1 MIILSFNVKGLSDLT
16 KAKKV
21 KDWLRQQKHFD
32 AIILTEIKCSGEE
45 LSNRLKSIDSQ
56 LKWVVSDHRQG
67 AGGVACGMKSNWAN
81 QIKGTH
87 KDPQNQWLAIEL
99 DAFVLIRVYANCPQA
114 FRGSIWDSL
123 RRNFYEPIVVI
134 GDFNMVELSKDRF
147 LNQGKVIAG
156 SEKTSWNACKNHF
169 NLVDI
174 GVTGQFTW
182 QNYGTGNLL
191 RKARLDRCYISQG
204 LCDMYVNVDCQA
216 RFDTCISDHY
226 PICASLVKKD
236 HKIGSKWF
244 HTDPNLFKLP
254 IVQEEVA
261 KIWKYFFNIGITPA
275 KAWSLAVKSTQSLLI
290 CKRIGMQKTR
300 EWRKNQYTLQ
310 IEELEK
316 NVNKGNSS
324 AQNALR
330 EARAKLNRF
339 KDREL
344 EDKVI
349 FFREWWAGKAD
360 RPTPEMFRMLTAKH
374 AADFIPFMKDKT
386 GNEVSSDKEN
396 QRLIANHFW
405 DLLTDN
411 LVLKEDQDR
420 ASNKVKMCRPKTIPP
435 IQSLWLEQELS
446 AEEISR
452 AIDIL
457 PIRKSP
463 GKDGLPSEF
472 FKTFK
477 ECLIGPLVAVWREA
491 ISFEALPLPINEGI
505 IKLIHKKEEKNI
517 ITNWRP
523 ITLLNCAYKI
533 FAKALALRLKDHMSK
548 WIREEQK
555 GFIKGRF
562 ILDNIVT
569 LWEAME
575 YAEEVGQDY
584 VFLKINFD
592 KAYDR
597 LNWNYTIDALRHMG
611 CGEKFCSMVKTL
623 LGNASAKVN
632 VNGTLSESFQ
642 LSRSIRQ
649 GCPLAPLLYA
659 VAADGLNWLVHDR
672 INSGKMQG
680 IVIDNGD
687 QICIEMFVDDT
698 NAIMQNDVDCIANF
712 WECLHIYCTAS
723 GLVINHT
730 KIGFRTSIQN
740 PPIWLTEEG
749 CKPI

>member
-1 MIILSFNVKGLSDLT
+1 ML
-16 KAKKV
+16 KAKHV
-21 KDWLRQQKHFD
+21 
-32 AIILTEIKCSGEE
+32 
-45 LSNRLKSIDSQ
+45 
-56 LKWVVSDHRQG
+56 
-67 AGGVACGMKSNWAN
+67 
-81 QIKGTH
+81 
-87 KDPQNQWLAIEL
+87 
-99 DAFVLIRVYANCPQA
+99 
-114 FRGSIWDSL
+114 
-123 RRNFYEPIVVI
+123 
-134 GDFNMVELSKDRF
+134 
-147 LNQGKVIAG
+147 
-156 SEKTSWNACKNHF
+156 
-169 NLVDI
+169 
-174 GVTGQFTW
+174 
-182 QNYGTGNLL
+182 
-191 RKARLDRCYISQG
+191 
-204 LCDMYVNVDCQA
+204 
-216 RFDTCISDHY
+216 
-226 PICASLVKKD
+226 
-236 HKIGSKWF
+236 
-244 HTDPNLFKLP
+244 
-254 IVQEEVA
+254 
-261 KIWKYFFNIGITPA
+261 
-275 KAWSLAVKSTQSLLI
+275 
-290 CKRIGMQKTR
+290 
-300 EWRKNQYTLQ
+300 
-310 IEELEK
+310 
-316 NVNKGNSS
+316 
-324 AQNALR
+324 
-330 EARAKLNRF
+330 
-339 KDREL
+339 
-344 EDKVI
+344 
-349 FFREWWAGKAD
+349 
-360 RPTPEMFRMLTAKH
+360 
-374 AADFIPFMKDKT
+374 ADFIPFMKDKT

-396 QRLIANHFW
+396 QRLIANHFR

-463 GKDGLPSEF
+463 GKDGLSSEF

-523 ITLLNCAYKI
+523 ITMLNCAYKI

-548 WIREEQK
+548 WIRQEQK

-584 VFLKINFD
+584 VFLKIDFD
-592 KAYDR
+592 KAYDK

-632 VNGTLSESFQ
+632 VNGILSESFR
-642 LSRSIRQ
+642 LSRSIRR
-649 GCPLAPLLYA
+649 G
-659 VAADGLNWLVHDR
+659 W
-672 INSGKMQG
+672 KMQG

-687 QICIEMFVDDT
+687 QICIEMFADDT
-698 NAIMQNDVDCIANF
+698 NAIMQNDADCIANF

-723 GLVINHT
+723 GSVINHT
-730 KIGFRTSIQN
+730 KTGFRTSIQS

-749 CKPI
+749 CKPIKDGEIVRILGIPMGFKVSLKKRWQWIMNKIEGKLKFWRARMLNMAGRRMIINHCIIPMVIYFLSCWRRPEDDLNFFTALCRNFLWGGDPWTKKMAKVKDLAGLHRQDSIWWPALAIPQVEVPDMEEAIKMHKMGIKLWENIWDDESNSWFSRANLIAEFNLSNRQLDVIGRRIMRWDPGEWWLMSLKTSPKIAALQWKKQTVLWPIPPHHSIRSIHKDLNKRWSLLRDRKQWKYLFFELWGKYVEPKKACLTWLVMYRAIWTQKKAKHLLGKGDGKCGRCGLEEDDIHIFLQCKAIAPWIASINRYVVSNGREVELHCTLALGIALLYSSNNERVLICLRFSLCVRESKSQGITSIV